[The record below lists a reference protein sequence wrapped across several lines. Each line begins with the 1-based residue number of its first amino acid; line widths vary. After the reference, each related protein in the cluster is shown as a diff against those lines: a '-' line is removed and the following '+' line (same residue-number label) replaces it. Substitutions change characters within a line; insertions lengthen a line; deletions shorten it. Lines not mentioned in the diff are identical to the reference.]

1 MSFGGSR
8 APTVAPPSDEEL
20 ALINSQVDL
29 LNQAKGEAE
38 QSALIANLLRP
49 EVAAVAGL
57 RPTFEDVTVGGVH
70 TTANPEFQALDAE
83 LNQVTEQLKGL
94 RTDTQDEGE
103 RLKAQSLVR
112 RQSEIRRALANT
124 PATFESGDPAMT
136 ERQLTGF
143 APLDPTLNQQLGQSL
158 LGQTLGANAAAGV
171 VGPSF
176 GQAVQPGFGIGGPI
190 SDFGARIAALPANVG
205 PGAVPLRTGG
215 AGDFGGQFRDFF
227 SQQISPDAGLD
238 ALIGQ
243 TVEGSLRDLASEDIG
258 LARQR
263 GLEQGFLTQQEGL
276 AQLTPRELVAQE
288 RNARIAGDLRTN
300 LEGTIAQSPEDLAAI
315 GQNQAIAGTL
325 RGQLQGG
332 LTVDPFE
339 QSLRDREQGIRE
351 GFISRTEAA
360 LAGDLPV
367 NPALLR
373 DLEQREALLGEN
385 LRRSLGPDFAT
396 STPGQ
401 NALNAFERERTI
413 ALEGARRSDLTM
425 AEQLGIQREQN
436 LRGQQLSDIQAT
448 GGRIQNLSA
457 QEQLIIQREA
467 ARLQEIAAA
476 QGLSITQ
483 DQAIQATLQNRLNR
497 QGAAQQ
503 LAVNQR
509 GAIDQTLA
517 QRLAQTQG
525 LQNLQQQR
533 TQARE
538 SSLQAALQRS
548 GQVEALE
555 AARQQQR
562 LSTLSAIASLGQGNA
577 GQLAAISQ
585 GFSAP
590 IGSFQSDR
598 LANANLAFQH
608 QAAQSQSQ
616 GALFKGLGTLGGLG
630 LSAGMPAGGSVFGT
644 LVQKLF
650 D

>member
-1 MSFGGSR
+1 MSFGGQKSIQ
-8 APTVAPPSDEEL
+8 VAPPSDEEL

-38 QSALIANLLRP
+38 QSSLIANLLRP

-57 RPTFEDVTVGGVH
+57 RPTFEDVTTGGVVS
-70 TTANPEFQALDAE
+70 TANPAFIALNNE
-83 LNQVTEQLKGL
+83 LESLEEQ
-94 RTDTQDEGE
+94 
-103 RLKAQSLVR
+103 VR
-112 RQSEIRRALANT
+112 RAPPPAGDLAQDSPEDLRRKNAVKRIGEIQRQLAAT
-124 PATFESGDPAMT
+124 PSTFEKGDPTLT
-136 ERQLTGF
+136 ERKLTGF
-143 APLDPTLNQQLGQSL
+143 APLDPTLNQQFGQSL
-158 LGQTLGANAAAGV
+158 LSQTLGANAAAGV
-171 VGPSF
+171 VGQSF
-176 GQAVQPGFGIGGPI
+176 GQAVQPGFGI
-190 SDFGARIAALPANVG
+190 
-205 PGAVPLRTGG
+205 PGADPRITD
-215 AGDFGGQFRDFF
+215 AGQFRDFF

-243 TVEGSLRDLASEDIG
+243 TVEGSLQDLASEDIG

-263 GLEQGFLTQQEGL
+263 GLEQGFLTQQEDL
-276 AQLTPRELVAQE
+276 AQLTPRKLAAQE

-325 RGQLQGG
+325 RDQLQGG
-332 LTVDPFE
+332 LTVDPLE

-373 DLEQREALLGEN
+373 DLEQRQALLGEN
-385 LRRSLGPDFAT
+385 LRRSLGPDFTT

-401 NALNAFERERTI
+401 NALAAFERERNI
-413 ALEGARRSDLTM
+413 ALEQARRDDLTM

-436 LRGQQLSDIQAT
+436 LRGQRLSDIQAT

-483 DQAIQATLQNRLNR
+483 DQAIQATLQNRLNA
-497 QGAAQQ
+497 QGASQQ

-509 GAIDQTLA
+509 TAIDQTLA

-538 SSLQAALQRS
+538 SSLKAALQRS
-548 GQVEALE
+548 SQVEALE

-562 LSTLSAIASLGQGNA
+562 LSTLSSIAALGSGNA

-585 GFSAP
+585 GFQAP
-590 IGSFQSDR
+590 ISSFQQDR
-598 LANANLAFQH
+598 LANAQLQLQNAQ
-608 QAAQSQSQ
+608 AQSQSQ

-630 LSAGMPAGGSVFGT
+630 LSAAAPGGMSMFAKMLGMVAT
-644 LVQKLF
+644 E
-650 D
+650 

>member
-1 MSFGGSR
+1 MRPGDPNAASPLTR
-8 APTVAPPSDEEL
+8 EQL
-20 ALINSQVDL
+20 A
-29 LNQAKGEAE
+29 
-38 QSALIANLLRP
+38 
-49 EVAAVAGL
+49 
-57 RPTFEDVTVGGVH
+57 
-70 TTANPEFQALDAE
+70 QAL
-83 LNQVTEQLKGL
+83 QRG
-94 RTDTQDEGE
+94 
-103 RLKAQSLVR
+103 
-112 RQSEIRRALANT
+112 
-124 PATFESGDPAMT
+124 
-136 ERQLTGF
+136 
-143 APLDPTLNQQLGQSL
+143 
-158 LGQTLGANAAAGV
+158 
-171 VGPSF
+171 
-176 GQAVQPGFGIGGPI
+176 
-190 SDFGARIAALPANVG
+190 VG

-215 AGDFGGQFRDFF
+215 AGDFGGINPLTGEALAPGLNLGAGGGQFRDFF

-263 GLEQGFLTQQEGL
+263 GLEQSFLTQQEGL
-276 AQLTPRELVAQE
+276 AQLTPRELAAQE

-373 DLEQREALLGEN
+373 DLEQRQALLGEN

-401 NALNAFERERTI
+401 NALAAFERERTI

-616 GALFKGLGTLGGLG
+616 AALFKGLGTLGGLG

-644 LVQKLF
+644 LVQNLF